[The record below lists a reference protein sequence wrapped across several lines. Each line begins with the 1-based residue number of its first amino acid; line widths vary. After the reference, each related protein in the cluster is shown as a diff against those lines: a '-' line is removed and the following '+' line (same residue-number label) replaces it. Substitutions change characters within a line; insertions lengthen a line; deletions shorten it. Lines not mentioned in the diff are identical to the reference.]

1 MTLPGPVMVDLKDLT
16 IDAEEREMLRH
27 PACGGVILFAR
38 NIENHRQVRDLN
50 QQIAKINPQLLLAV
64 DQEGGRVQRLKHSP
78 FTLLPPLR
86 TIERT
91 AGSLVEADKLA
102 FHHARLMALETLAV
116 GFDIS
121 FAPVLD
127 LCTGTSRVIG
137 DRALHEDPE
146 IIARLAKHY
155 VQGMTSVGMSAT
167 GKHFPGHGSVDADSH
182 IEIPIDCRSF
192 DAIEGSD
199 LRAFSP
205 LMESLGGIMPAHVI
219 YPEVDDKPAG
229 FSTVWIEKLLREK
242 YRFDG
247 VVFSDDLSM
256 KGAEVVGGFC
266 ERADA
271 AIHAGCDMVL
281 VCNQPGEAGNVL
293 EHLRHTSSS
302 KSADRI
308 LRMKAASQSNVG
320 LQLMQT
326 DARWKQSAE
335 ALSKL

>member
-64 DQEGGRVQRLKHSP
+64 DQEGGRVQRLKDTP
-78 FTLLPPLR
+78 FTELPPLR
-86 TIERT
+86 MIEQS
-91 AGSLVEADKLA
+91 ASGLVEADELA

-127 LCTGTSRVIG
+127 LCTGSSRVIG

-146 IIARLAKHY
+146 IIARLAKQY
-155 VQGMTSVGMSAT
+155 IQGMVSVGMSAT
-167 GKHFPGHGSVDADSH
+167 GKHYPGHGSVDADSH
-182 IEIPIDCRSF
+182 TEIPIDRRPF
-192 DAIEGSD
+192 DEIEQSD
-199 LRAFSP
+199 LKAFIP
-205 LMESLGGIMPAHVI
+205 LMENLGGIMPAHVI

-242 YRFDG
+242 YRFNG

-271 AIHAGCDMVL
+271 AIQAGCDMVL

-293 EHLRHTSSS
+293 EHLRHISAPE
-302 KSADRI
+302 SADRI
-308 LRMKAASQSNVG
+308 LRMKAGSQSNIG
-320 LQLMQT
+320 LQTMQT
-326 DARWKQSAE
+326 DSRWKQSAE
-335 ALSKL
+335 ALLKL